1 MKRVLLSMVV
11 CMMAIVMQAQRVE
24 VRYFHG
30 KQRCITCRSI
40 EKCAKEVLDESFASQ
55 QKSKKISMKVID
67 FSTDQG
73 KPIAADHK
81 VSFSSL
87 FIVKI
92 DKNGKETR
100 TDLTRQGFQY
110 AKRNPGE
117 FKKIVK
123 EEITKALK

>member
-40 EKCAKEVLDESFASQ
+40 EKCAKEVLEESFASQ

-67 FSTDQG
+67 FSTEQG
-73 KPIAADHK
+73 KLVAADHK

-92 DKNGKETR
+92 DKKGKETR

-117 FKKIVK
+117 FKKILK

>member
-1 MKRVLLSMVV
+1 MKRVLLSLVV
-11 CMMAIVMQAQRVE
+11 CMMALVMQAQRVE

-67 FSTDQG
+67 FSTEQG
-73 KPIAADHK
+73 KPVAADHK

-117 FKKIVK
+117 FKKILK

>member
-1 MKRVLLSMVV
+1 MKRVLLSMVA
-11 CMMAIVMQAQRVE
+11 CMMALVMQAQRVE

-55 QKSKKISMKVID
+55 QKSKKISMKVFDI
-67 FSTDQG
+67 STEQG
-73 KPIAADHK
+73 KLVAADHK

-100 TDLTRQGFQY
+100 IELTRQGFQY

-117 FKKIVK
+117 FKKILK

>member
-40 EKCAKEVLDESFASQ
+40 EKCAKEVLEESFASQ

-67 FSTDQG
+67 FSTEQG

-117 FKKIVK
+117 FKKILK

>member
-1 MKRVLLSMVV
+1 MKRALLSMMV
-11 CMMAIVMQAQRVE
+11 CMMALVVQAQRVE

-55 QKSKKISMKVID
+55 QKDKKISMKVID

-73 KPIAADHK
+73 KPIAANHK

-92 DKNGKETR
+92 DKYGKETR

-117 FKKIVK
+117 FKKILK
-123 EEITKALK
+123 EEISKVLK

>member
-1 MKRVLLSMVV
+1 MKRVLLSLVV

-67 FSTDQG
+67 FSTEQG
-73 KPIAADHK
+73 KPVAADHK

-92 DKNGKETR
+92 DKKGKETR
-100 TDLTRQGFQY
+100 IDLTRQGFQY

-117 FKKIVK
+117 FKKILK

>member
-1 MKRVLLSMVV
+1 MV
-11 CMMAIVMQAQRVE
+11 ALVMQAQRVE

-30 KQRCITCRSI
+30 KQRCITCRSM
-40 EKCAKEVLDESFASQ
+40 EKYAKEVLNESFAAQ
-55 QKSKKISMKVID
+55 QKNKVISMKVID
-67 FSTDQG
+67 FTTEQG
-73 KPIAADHK
+73 KPVAANHK

-110 AKRNPGE
+110 AKRNPVE

-123 EEITKALK
+123 EAITKALK

>member
-1 MKRVLLSMVV
+1 MKRVLLSMVA
-11 CMMAIVMQAQRVE
+11 CMMALVMLAQRVE

-67 FSTDQG
+67 FSTEQG
-73 KPIAADHK
+73 KPIAANHK

-92 DKNGKETR
+92 DKYGKETR

-110 AKRNPGE
+110 AKRNPAE

>member
-1 MKRVLLSMVV
+1 MVF
-11 CMMAIVMQAQRVE
+11 CMMALVVQAQCVE
-24 VRYFHG
+24 LRYFHG
-30 KQRCITCRSI
+30 KQRCVTCHSI

-55 QKSKKISMKVID
+55 QKDKKISMKVID
-67 FSTDQG
+67 FSTEQG
-73 KPIAADHK
+73 KPVAADHK
-81 VSFSSL
+81 VSYSSL

-92 DKNGKETR
+92 DKDGKETR

-123 EEITKALK
+123 EAITKALK

>member
-1 MKRVLLSMVV
+1 MKRVLLSMVA
-11 CMMAIVMQAQRVE
+11 CMMALVMLAQRVE

-67 FSTDQG
+67 FSTEQG
-73 KPIAADHK
+73 KPVAADHK

-92 DKNGKETR
+92 DKYGKETR

-110 AKRNPGE
+110 AKRNPAE

>member
-1 MKRVLLSMVV
+1 MKKLLLSMVV

-24 VRYFHG
+24 IRYFHG

-40 EKCAKEVLDESFASQ
+40 EKYAKEVLDESFASQ

-67 FSTDQG
+67 FSTEQG
-73 KPIAADHK
+73 KPIAANHR

-92 DKNGKETR
+92 DKNGKEIR

-117 FKKIVK
+117 FKKILK
-123 EEITKALK
+123 EEISKVLK

>member
-1 MKRVLLSMVV
+1 MKRILLSMVF
-11 CMMAIVMQAQRVE
+11 CMMALVVQAQCVE
-24 VRYFHG
+24 LRYFHG
-30 KQRCITCRSI
+30 KQRCVTCHSI

-55 QKSKKISMKVID
+55 QKDKKISMRVID
-67 FSTDQG
+67 FSTEQG

-92 DKNGKETR
+92 DKDGKETR

-117 FKKIVK
+117 FKKILK
-123 EEITKALK
+123 EEISKVLK

>member
-1 MKRVLLSMVV
+1 MKRVLLSMVA
-11 CMMAIVMQAQRVE
+11 CMMALVMQAQRVE

-40 EKCAKEVLDESFASQ
+40 EKCAKEVLEESFASQ
-55 QKSKKISMKVID
+55 QKSKKISMKVFDI
-67 FSTDQG
+67 STEQG
-73 KPIAADHK
+73 KLVAADHK

-117 FKKIVK
+117 FKKILK

>member
-11 CMMAIVMQAQRVE
+11 CMMALVVQAQRVE

-67 FSTDQG
+67 FSTEQG

-81 VSFSSL
+81 VSFSPL

-110 AKRNPGE
+110 AKRNPAE

>member
-1 MKRVLLSMVV
+1 MVF
-11 CMMAIVMQAQRVE
+11 CMMALVVQAQCVE
-24 VRYFHG
+24 LRYFHG
-30 KQRCITCRSI
+30 KQRCVTCHSI

-55 QKSKKISMKVID
+55 QKDNKISIKVID
-67 FSTDQG
+67 FSTEQG
-73 KPIAADHK
+73 KPVAADHK
-81 VSFSSL
+81 VSYSSL

-92 DKNGKETR
+92 DKDGKETR

-110 AKRNPGE
+110 AKRNPEE

>member
-1 MKRVLLSMVV
+1 MKRVLLSMLV

-40 EKCAKEVLDESFASQ
+40 EKCAKEVLEESFASQ

-67 FSTDQG
+67 FSTEQG
-73 KPIAADHK
+73 KLVAADHK

-92 DKNGKETR
+92 DKKGKETR

-117 FKKIVK
+117 FKKILK

>member
-1 MKRVLLSMVV
+1 MKRVLLSMVA
-11 CMMAIVMQAQRVE
+11 CMMALVMLAQRVE

-67 FSTDQG
+67 FSTEQG
-73 KPIAADHK
+73 KPVAADHK

-92 DKNGKETR
+92 DKKGKETR

-117 FKKIVK
+117 FKKILK

>member
-1 MKRVLLSMVV
+1 MVA
-11 CMMAIVMQAQRVE
+11 CMMALVMQAQRVE

-40 EKCAKEVLDESFASQ
+40 EKCAKEVLEESFASQ

-67 FSTDQG
+67 FSTEQG
-73 KPIAADHK
+73 KPVAADHK

-92 DKNGKETR
+92 DKKGKETR
-100 TDLTRQGFQY
+100 IDLTRQGFQY

-117 FKKIVK
+117 FKKILK

>member
-1 MKRVLLSMVV
+1 MKRVLLSMVA
-11 CMMAIVMQAQRVE
+11 CMMALVMQAQRVE

-67 FSTDQG
+67 FSTEQG
-73 KPIAADHK
+73 KPIAANHK

-100 TDLTRQGFQY
+100 IDLTRQGFQY

-117 FKKIVK
+117 FKKILK
-123 EEITKALK
+123 EEITKVLK

>member
-1 MKRVLLSMVV
+1 MKRVLLSMVA
-11 CMMAIVMQAQRVE
+11 CMMTLVMQAQRVE

-40 EKCAKEVLDESFASQ
+40 EKCAKEVLEESFASQ
-55 QKSKKISMKVID
+55 QKKKKISMKVFDI
-67 FSTDQG
+67 STEQG
-73 KPIAADHK
+73 KPVAANHK

-100 TDLTRQGFQY
+100 TDLTRQGLQY

>member
-1 MKRVLLSMVV
+1 MVV
-11 CMMAIVMQAQRVE
+11 CMVALTMQAQRVE

-30 KQRCITCRSI
+30 KQRCVTCCSI
-40 EKCAKEVLDESFASQ
+40 EKCVKEVLDESFASQ
-55 QKSKKISMKVID
+55 QKKKKINMKVID
-67 FSTDQG
+67 FSTEQG
-73 KPIAADHK
+73 KPVAADHK

-92 DKNGKETR
+92 DKKGKETR

-117 FKKIVK
+117 LKKILK
-123 EEITKALK
+123 EEITKVLK

>member
-1 MKRVLLSMVV
+1 MKRILLSMVF
-11 CMMAIVMQAQRVE
+11 CMMALVVQAQCVE

-30 KQRCITCRSI
+30 KQRCVTCHSI

-55 QKSKKISMKVID
+55 QKDKKISMRVID
-67 FSTDQG
+67 FSTEQG
-73 KPIAADHK
+73 KPVAADHK
-81 VSFSSL
+81 VSYSSL
-87 FIVKI
+87 FIVNI
-92 DKNGKETR
+92 DNNGKETR

-110 AKRNPGE
+110 AKRNPEE

>member
-11 CMMAIVMQAQRVE
+11 CMMALVMQAQRVE

-67 FSTDQG
+67 FSTEQG
-73 KPIAADHK
+73 KPVAADHK

-92 DKNGKETR
+92 DKKGKETR
-100 TDLTRQGFQY
+100 IDLTRQGFQY

-117 FKKIVK
+117 FKKILK

>member
-1 MKRVLLSMVV
+1 MKRVLLSMLV

-40 EKCAKEVLDESFASQ
+40 EKCAKEVLEESFASQ
-55 QKSKKISMKVID
+55 QKKKKISMKVID
-67 FSTDQG
+67 FSTEQC
-73 KPIAADHK
+73 KPVAADHK

-100 TDLTRQGFQY
+100 IDLTRQGFQY
-110 AKRNPGE
+110 AKRNPAE

>member
-1 MKRVLLSMVV
+1 MKRVLLSMVA
-11 CMMAIVMQAQRVE
+11 CMMALVVQAQCVE
-24 VRYFHG
+24 LRYFHG
-30 KQRCITCRSI
+30 KQRCVTCHSI

-55 QKSKKISMKVID
+55 QKDNKISIKVID
-67 FSTDQG
+67 FSTEQG
-73 KPIAADHK
+73 KPVAADHK

-92 DKNGKETR
+92 DKKGKETR

-110 AKRNPGE
+110 AKRNPEE

-123 EEITKALK
+123 EAITKALK

>member
-1 MKRVLLSMVV
+1 MKRVLLSLVV
-11 CMMAIVMQAQRVE
+11 CMMALVVQAQRVE

-67 FSTDQG
+67 FSTEQG
-73 KPIAADHK
+73 KPVAADHK

>member
-1 MKRVLLSMVV
+1 
-11 CMMAIVMQAQRVE
+11 
-24 VRYFHG
+24 
-30 KQRCITCRSI
+30 
-40 EKCAKEVLDESFASQ
+40 
-55 QKSKKISMKVID
+55 MKVID
-67 FSTDQG
+67 FSTEQG
-73 KPIAADHK
+73 KPIAANHK

-92 DKNGKETR
+92 DKKGKETR

-110 AKRNPGE
+110 AKRNPAE

>member
-1 MKRVLLSMVV
+1 MKRVLLSLVV

-67 FSTDQG
+67 FSTEQG
-73 KPIAADHK
+73 KPVAADHK

>member
-1 MKRVLLSMVV
+1 MKRVLLSMVA
-11 CMMAIVMQAQRVE
+11 CMMALVMLAQRVE

-67 FSTDQG
+67 FSTEQG
-73 KPIAADHK
+73 KPVAADHK

-100 TDLTRQGFQY
+100 TELTRQGFQY
-110 AKRNPGE
+110 AKRNPAE

>member
-1 MKRVLLSMVV
+1 MVA
-11 CMMAIVMQAQRVE
+11 CMMALVMQAQRVE

-67 FSTDQG
+67 FSTEQG
-73 KPIAADHK
+73 KPVAADHK

-92 DKNGKETR
+92 DKKGKETR
-100 TDLTRQGFQY
+100 IDLTRQGFQY

-117 FKKIVK
+117 FKKILK